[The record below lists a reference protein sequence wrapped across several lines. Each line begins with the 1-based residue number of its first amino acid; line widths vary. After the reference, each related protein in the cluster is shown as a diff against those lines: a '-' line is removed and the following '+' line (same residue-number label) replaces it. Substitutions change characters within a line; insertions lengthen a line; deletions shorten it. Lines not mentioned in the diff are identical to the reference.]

1 MAIGFPTKA
10 NWAAGDVLTASA
22 QDDLAGT
29 VNLLNPLAKGGLVAG
44 SGANTTAVLS
54 VGTDG
59 STLVANSAQTT
70 GLAYTNNFA
79 AGKNAIINGNFG
91 VWARGT
97 SFTAIGNNYTADRW
111 VTDQGISA
119 GTRTISQQT
128 FTAGTAP
135 VAGYEGTYFLRYAV
149 SGATITYQNL
159 QQRVEDVRIFAGQT
173 VTVSFWAKADAARSI
188 TPSYQQNFGSGG
200 SGSISGTFGSAAL
213 TTSWQR
219 FTFSAALPSI
229 SGKTI
234 GSNSMLVIFFDL
246 GTTGTA
252 SYDFWGVQLEAGS
265 VATAFQTAT
274 GTVQGELSA
283 CQRYYWRESLSASGY
298 YPFGSGQA
306 VSTTVAQI
314 TVNFPVNMRVTPTA
328 IDVSPTA
335 SNYCLTTASGGV
347 NAVGTT
353 ISSFASGST
362 NLAQVV
368 VAGSSGLTAGNAT
381 QLLAN
386 NTSAAFLGFSAEL

>member
-1 MAIGFPTKA
+1 
-10 NWAAGDVLTASA
+10 
-22 QDDLAGT
+22 
-29 VNLLNPLAKGGLVAG
+29 LLNPLAKGGLVAG